1 MQRVKVADLMTD
13 EVVSVAP
20 ETPFKDV
27 AKVLAQH
34 DITGVPVLDE
44 EDRVLGIVS
53 QTDLLA
59 RVAAAAVPTGVRWPD
74 GSGPQ
79 WPDGSGPRSP
89 DGSGPEDPAA
99 GQGPAEPSPRTA
111 RDLMSAP
118 AVTVHA
124 DEPAADAARLMTRRG
139 VERLPVVDVED
150 RLVGIVTRRDLLRL
164 FLRPDAEIRHRVEH
178 DVLSGVLG
186 APADAVEVHVVDGIV
201 TLTGRLDRTSQ
212 LPVLRHLVE
221 QVDGVVAVASRV
233 TARTDDAPTL
243 PTVPSRHAM
252 PW

>member
-1 MQRVKVADLMTD
+1 MQHVKVADLMTD
-13 EVVSVAP
+13 DVVSVAP
-20 ETPFKDV
+20 ETPVKDV

-59 RVAAAAVPTGVRWPD
+59 RVGAAGAEGAVPTGSR
-74 GSGPQ
+74 Q
-79 WPDGSGPRSP
+79 WPDGSGPRWP
-89 DGSGPEDPAA
+89 AGTGPEDPAA
-99 GQGPAEPSPRTA
+99 GQGSAVPSPVTA
-111 RDLMSAP
+111 RELMSAP

-164 FLRPDAEIRHRVEH
+164 FLRPDAEIRHRVED

-233 TARTDDAPTL
+233 TARTDDAPAA
-243 PTVPSRHAM
+243 PTVPTRHAM